1 MSRFV
6 IPAGV
11 FAAIVATAITLLAVC
26 VPMSS
31 VWFAAVGG

>member
-1 MSRFV
+1 MSRPV

-11 FAAIVATAITLLAVC
+11 VAALFATAATLLLVC

-31 VWFAAVGG
+31 VWFGAGG

>member
-1 MSRFV
+1 MSRSV

-11 FAAIVATAITLLAVC
+11 VAALLATAITLLLVC

-31 VWFAAVGG
+31 VWFGAAG